1 MSKFIWLF
9 AYRIMN
15 NTIAQKHITT
25 ANTENMFD
33 SSATDT
39 SIAVIATIIVFKLT
53 CDSTVRHKMTETDC
67 H

>member
-1 MSKFIWLF
+1 MHILY

-25 ANTENMFD
+25 TNTENIFD

-39 SIAVIATIIVFKLT
+39 SIAVIATIIVILQV
-53 CDSTVRHKMTETDC
+53 DI
-67 H
+67 